1 MSKDIIERR
10 VATRH
15 RVLKGGRLAFR
26 GGGGVDCT
34 VRNIS
39 PTGARV
45 DVANPVGLPDSFT
58 LLIEADH
65 VMRHCHPVW
74 SHGTQIGIAFD

>member
-1 MSKDIIERR
+1 MSDNIIEKRR
-10 VATRH
+10 ETRH
-15 RVLKGGRLAFR
+15 RVLKGGRLAFHD
-26 GGGGVDCT
+26 GGGVDCT

-39 PTGARV
+39 RTGARV

-65 VMRHCHPVW
+65 VLRRCHPIW